1 MKPVPVHEW
10 DPSLQHVIEDMD
22 GRPINIHSLMA
33 NHPSLLNAWWNLR
46 NYLVNGGE
54 LEQRHCELVILR
66 VAARL
71 RSWYEWASHVV
82 RGIDSGLSLD
92 EIEGVRLSD
101 SKWGDA
107 DQALL
112 DAVDDVAD
120 NNIVSAEVRA
130 RLALHFTDRQVM
142 DIIVLHGMY
151 LALGCMLNTWNV
163 ELDDHVRDRLP
174 AGTNEQSFNC
184 EPNSQGPQNA

>member
-151 LALGCMLNTWNV
+151 LTIGCMLNTWNV

-174 AGTNEQSFNC
+174 AEASEQSFSC
-184 EPNSQGPQNA
+184 EPNSTGHRDA